1 MRCPVAP
8 SRGRLRATLRDIEQ
22 EGGGVDNARVVL
34 TMPADPSFLRLARL
48 AVADAGTRAG
58 FTVEDVEDLRLAI
71 DELCGPMMMG
81 DGDITLTLV
90 SLDGRVEIEGTGAEP
105 PEPPA
110 YPDIAEAIIDAV

>member
-1 MRCPVAP
+1 
-8 SRGRLRATLRDIEQ
+8 
-22 EGGGVDNARVVL
+22 VDDAARVTL
-34 TMPADPSFLRLARL
+34 TMPAQPRFLRLARL

-71 DELCGPMMMG
+71 DELCGPLMVG
-81 DGDITLTLV
+81 DGDITLTLI

-110 YPDIAEAIIDAV
+110 YPDIAEAIIDAVVEDHSIVNSNGTRTFSATKQMTPG